1 METDKVVPIAGPVA
15 PPIGKQAAS
24 RAEPKEVEGNA
35 VKGSQAERSKA
46 HPRRSRGWTDLQTPL
61 EFPGSPAGQPSR
73 PGFATPAVAPFRT
86 RVLGHCLDL
95 AWILAALLVFGAA
108 FQLLAG
114 EVVYNRFLLA
124 AALAVGFGVA
134 LLYGAIFL
142 YLAGAT
148 PAMKHLGLQLVN
160 FDGLPAS
167 RPERLWRFLG
177 AVASAGS
184 FLLGFVWAAVDE
196 ERFSWH
202 DRISRT
208 FLTYKNRQS

>member
-1 METDKVVPIAGPVA
+1 M
-15 PPIGKQAAS
+15 
-24 RAEPKEVEGNA
+24 AE
-35 VKGSQAERSKA
+35 
-46 HPRRSRGWTDLQTPL
+46 LQTPL
-61 EFPGSPAGQPSR
+61 EFPGQPPSPE
-73 PGFATPAVAPFRT
+73 FATPAVAPFRT

-124 AALAVGFGVA
+124 AGLAVGFGVA

-148 PAMKHLGLQLVN
+148 PAMKYLGLQLVN

-208 FLTYKNRQS
+208 FLTDKNRQS